1 LRSPGQPLDAAS
13 RAYFEPRF
21 GLDFSGVRIHS
32 DARAAASAADVH
44 SLAYT
49 FGKNIVF
56 RSGFY
61 APGTLEG
68 RRLIAHEL
76 AHVVQQGHGTD
87 KVRRQPD
94 KDDEDDI
101 EMPAEYV
108 GRGSLCAGRPCF
120 NNEKFEADLNR
131 SRAEDV
137 AAENKATA
145 ERKRRLD
152 IKRHGSK
159 QQKWEV
165 EFLEDPRVLK
175 DVGAVVGT
183 RDDGIMTPRGIRVP
197 KYIGDYLSPRP
208 FYERRSAAMFAW
220 QGYIHL
226 AEIVES
232 GQDAAATNLINA
244 NRGAL
249 IKDSDLDLRGFTHW
263 SEKAHDARDKAMVL
277 ATIAE
282 GGAANAGAAAD
293 LIAQRAAS
301 TFATEFGALLGRP
314 AVGRGAEMTVEGV
327 GMSGVRVNVRNGELV
342 ASYDTIV
349 NVSRIP
355 NQGKAIQRAFEAGAV
370 QAARNAGLNSAR
382 VAVETIQNKVWE
394 AYLKSNGYGWAS
406 LELRKRQYSTV
417 LTKVF
422 PL

>member
-1 LRSPGQPLDAAS
+1 VLRSPGEPLDAAS

-21 GLDFSGVRIHS
+21 GLDFSAVRVHR
-32 DARAAASAADVH
+32 DARAAASASELH

-49 FGKNIVF
+49 FGPSIVF

-76 AHVVQQGHGTD
+76 AHVVQQGHGAD

-94 KDDEDDI
+94 DDDEDEI
-101 EMPAEYV
+101 KTPAK
-108 GRGSLCAGRPCF
+108 STSMCAGRPCLS
-120 NNEKFEADLNR
+120 NEKIYADVNR

-152 IKRHGSK
+152 IKRYGSK

-165 EFLEDPRVLK
+165 EFLEDPRVIK
-175 DVGAVVGT
+175 DIGAVAGT
-183 RDDGIMTPRGIRVP
+183 RDDGIMTPMGVRVP
-197 KYIGDYLSPRP
+197 KFVGDYLSPRP

-226 AEIVES
+226 AEIVEA
-232 GQDAAATNLINA
+232 GQDAAAQNLINA
-244 NRGAL
+244 NGGLL
-249 IKDSDLDLRGFTHW
+249 ISDSKLDLRGYTHW
-263 SEKAHDARDKAMVL
+263 SEKAHDAREKAMLL
-277 ATIAE
+277 AAIGE

-293 LIAQRAAS
+293 LAAQRAAS
-301 TFATEFGALLGRP
+301 SFATEFGELLAKP
-314 AVGRGAEMTVEGV
+314 ATVRGAKMTVEGV
-327 GMSGVRVNVRNGELV
+327 GWNGVRVNVQNGELV

-349 NVSRIP
+349 NISRVSG
-355 NQGKAIQRAFEAGAV
+355 QGRRMQSAFEAGAV
-370 QAARNAGLNSAR
+370 QAARNSGLKSAR
-382 VAVETIQNKVWE
+382 VAVSNIINEDWK
-394 AYLKSNGYGWAS
+394 AYLLSIGYAPTGM
-406 LELRKRQYSTV
+406 ELQKGVFSFV